1 MAACMPRMSRL
12 EEGSGTMA
20 GVMLVMLVGVALS
33 ATACIGN
40 LVVAKPGTFPS

>member
-20 GVMLVMLVGVALS
+20 GVMLVMLVGVALRQRR
-33 ATACIGN
+33 ALAI
-40 LVVAKPGTFPS
+40 